1 MASLRADSGDSLIQ
15 PTRAIWARHALVF
28 ALVVAMICAV
38 PRLFGDY
45 FSYQLGL
52 YLLLGMA
59 TQGVALCWGRA
70 GLLNLG
76 QAAFF
81 GLGAYGSAL
90 VLRAT
95 DGGAPAWL
103 ALWPLAIVVPALIA
117 WCIGILVF
125 RRRSDSGPYFALIT
139 LAICMLLELLATRE
153 TAITGG
159 FNGLTGIP
167 DFPGTDRYSSLYYVI
182 ASVTLAVTV
191 ALGWLVRTPLGTLW
205 RALAQNEIRV
215 QSLGFASY
223 RFKALAFAI
232 GAGLAALAGALYAPH
247 EGIVT
252 PQSIGVMLSAQFVV
266 WAAVGGRR
274 SPAGALF
281 GAVAIGFLSSALR
294 DRYPFWEAAV
304 ALVFIVVVRWL
315 PDGLSGAIEAAWRRV
330 VAMQVGTHGAYG
342 SADSGV
348 HSTPP
353 DALLAPP
360 LIRHASEEHIALRFD
375 AVRVT
380 RGPVR
385 ILQELALTVDRKGIA
400 CVIGPNGAG
409 KSSLFNTL
417 TGSLPADSGRI
428 LVDGVDVTRL
438 PTWRIA
444 QLGISRKFQI
454 PSIFADLTVGEN
466 LCVALWSHRLRV
478 RTLFDMQAWRWRSA
492 LYDALIVRF
501 PALAAQHDTRAGNIS
516 QGDRQVLEFVMVAL
530 TEPRLMLL
538 DEPCAGLSPQET
550 QRMFDAIGWVVREL
564 DATALLIEH
573 DMNAVAALAEHVYVL
588 HQGQLLDEG
597 EFAAIRA
604 STRVRAVYAGGV
616 K

>member
-15 PTRAIWARHALVF
+15 PTRATWGRQALIF
-28 ALVVAMICAV
+28 ALVVGMLGAA
-38 PRLFGDY
+38 PSLFGDY

-52 YLLLGMA
+52 YLLLGIA

-95 DGGAPAWL
+95 DGGSMWWL
-103 ALWPLAIVVPALIA
+103 TLWPLAIVVPALMA
-117 WCIGILVF
+117 GCIGILVF
-125 RRRSDSGPYFALIT
+125 KRRSESGPYFALIT

-153 TAITGG
+153 TALTGG

-167 DFPGTDRYSSLYYVI
+167 DFPATDRYSSLYYLI
-182 ASVTLAVTV
+182 AGVTLAVT
-191 ALGWLVRTPLGTLW
+191 AGLGWLVRTPLGTLW
-205 RALAQNEIRV
+205 RALAQNEIRL

-223 RFKALAFAI
+223 RFKALAFAL

-315 PDGLSGAIEAAWRRV
+315 PDGLSGAVGVAWRRV
-330 VAMQVGTHGAYG
+330 AAMAVHGHGAF
-342 SADSGV
+342 DPGV
-348 HSTPP
+348 RSIQSP
-353 DALLAPP
+353 LIAPP
-360 LIRHASEEHIALRFD
+360 LIWRTSEERIALQFE

-385 ILQELALTVDRKGIA
+385 ILQDLALTVDRKGIA

-417 TGSLPADSGRI
+417 TGSLPADAGRI
-428 LVDGVDVTRL
+428 LVDGVDVAQL
-438 PTWRIA
+438 PTWYIA

-454 PSIFADLTVGEN
+454 PSIFADLTVREN
-466 LCVALWSHRLRV
+466 LCVALWSNRLRV

-492 LYDALIVRF
+492 LYDALMARF
-501 PALAAQHDTRAGNIS
+501 PTLAAQHDALAGAIS
-516 QGDRQVLEFVMVAL
+516 QGDRQVLEFAMVAL
-530 TEPRLMLL
+530 TEPRMMLL

-550 QRMFDAIGWVVREL
+550 QRMFDAISWVVREL

-597 EFAAIRA
+597 AFAAIRA
-604 STRVRAVYAGGV
+604 SARVRAVYAGGV

>member
-15 PTRAIWARHALVF
+15 PTRTPWARHALGF
-28 ALVVAMICAV
+28 ALAAALLVAV
-38 PRLFGDY
+38 PRWFGDY
-45 FSYQLGL
+45 FSYQFGL

-95 DGGAPAWL
+95 DPGAALWL
-103 ALWPLAIVVPALIA
+103 AMWPLAIVVPALLA

-153 TAITGG
+153 ADVTGG

-167 DFPGTDRYSSLYYVI
+167 DLPGTDRYSSLYYVI
-182 ASVTLAVTV
+182 AAVTLVVTA

-205 RALAQNEIRV
+205 RAVAQNEIRV
-215 QSLGFASY
+215 QSFGFASH
-223 RFKALAFAI
+223 RFKSLAFAI

-252 PQSIGVMLSAQFVV
+252 PQSIGVMLSTQFVV

-274 SPAGALF
+274 SPVGALV
-281 GAVAIGFLSSALR
+281 GAVAIGLLSSALR
-294 DRYPFWEAAV
+294 DRFPFWEAGV
-304 ALVFIVVVRWL
+304 ALIFIVVVRWL
-315 PDGLSGAIEAAWRRV
+315 PSGLSGSIGYAWGRV
-330 VAMQVGTHGAYG
+330 AGMSARAESTADDPGGREMQ
-342 SADSGV
+342 
-348 HSTPP
+348 TPSS
-353 DALLAPP
+353 APP
-360 LIRHASEEHIALRFD
+360 LIRKTTEKRIALQFE

-380 RGPVR
+380 RGPVQ
-385 ILQELALTVDRKGIA
+385 ILRDLALSVDRKGIA

-417 TGSLPADSGRI
+417 TGSLPADAGRI
-428 LVDGVDVTRL
+428 LVDGVDIARW
-438 PTWRIA
+438 PTSQIA

-454 PSIFADLTVGEN
+454 PSIFADLTVREN
-466 LCVALWSHRLRV
+466 LCVALWSHRLRA
-478 RTLFDMQAWRWRSA
+478 RTLFDMQASRWRSA
-492 LYDALIVRF
+492 LYDALLARF
-501 PALAAQHDTRAGNIS
+501 PALAAQLDARAGSIS

-530 TEPRLMLL
+530 TEPRMMLL

-550 QRMFDAIGWVVREL
+550 QRMFDAISWVVREL
-564 DATALLIEH
+564 NCAALLIEH